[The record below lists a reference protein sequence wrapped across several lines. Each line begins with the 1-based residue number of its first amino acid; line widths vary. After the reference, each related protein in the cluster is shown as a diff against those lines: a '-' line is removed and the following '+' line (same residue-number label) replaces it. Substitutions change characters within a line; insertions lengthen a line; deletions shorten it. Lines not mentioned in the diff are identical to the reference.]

1 MFVLSRIRGGR
12 AVRAAALSIAV
23 IAALSGCERVRDLA
37 APAAKK
43 EPSGAATTG
52 DFAFTEASVADL
64 SARMARGELDS
75 HTLTQAYLDRIAA
88 IDDAGPKLNAVIELN
103 PDALKEADARD
114 AERKAGRVR
123 SPLHGIP
130 VLLKDNI
137 DATPM
142 VNSAGSLALA
152 AHRPRDDAFV
162 VERLR
167 AAGAV
172 ILGKTNLSEWAN
184 FRSTHSTS
192 GWSARGGLTRN
203 PYVLDRST
211 CGSSSGT
218 ASAIAASL
226 ATVGVGTETDG
237 SIICPASVTG
247 LVGLKPTVGLVS
259 RGGIIPISSS
269 QDTAGPMTRSVA
281 DAAYLLAGMVGRDES
296 DALTANSVGRAVF
309 DYPLHLKA
317 DGLRGARVGVLRN
330 KMGIDASIDAA
341 MENAIAAMRR
351 AGAVVVDA
359 QIPTDGQWEAGELDV
374 LSWEFKAGLEHYL
387 TSRDAPVTTLAQLI
401 DYNKRHAG
409 DELSYFGQELLEQA
423 DAKGPL
429 NDPAY
434 LDTRSTIRKLA
445 GVQGIDAALQAQH
458 LDALIAPATAA
469 AWKAD
474 MTNGDPA
481 VPSGYGAAAVAG
493 YPSLTVPMG
502 DTHGLPLGIVFMGT
516 AWSEP
521 RLIELGYAFEQ
532 TTKARKAPAFIAS
545 LPDGVVPPPARRV
558 AAEPAPAAQD
568 SADTAPADAGAAS
581 SAASAKTSGSPA
593 SGTSLPSWQT
603 SAADTSV
610 TATPVSK

>member
-1 MFVLSRIRGGR
+1 MPVLSRIRGAR
-12 AVRAAALSIAV
+12 AVRAAALTVAV
-23 IAALSGCERVRDLA
+23 IAAFSGCERIKGLTSSATKNETADVV
-37 APAAKK
+37 
-43 EPSGAATTG
+43 AAT
-52 DFAFTEASVADL
+52 DFAFAEASIGDL

-75 HTLTQAYLDRIAA
+75 HTLTQAYLARIAA
-88 IDDAGPKLNAVIELN
+88 IDDAGPKLNAIIELN

-152 AHRPRDDAFV
+152 EHRPKRDAFV

-184 FRSTHSTS
+184 FRSNHATS

-226 ATVGVGTETDG
+226 AAVGIGTETDG

-259 RGGIIPISSS
+259 RSGIIPISSS

-281 DAAYLLAGMVGRDES
+281 DAAYLLAAMVGRDQS
-296 DALTANSVGRAVF
+296 DAVTANSVGRAVF

-317 DGLRGARVGVLRN
+317 DGLRGARIGVLRN
-330 KMGIDASIDAA
+330 KMGADASVDAT
-341 MENAIAAMRR
+341 MEAAIATMRR

-374 LSWEFKAGLEHYL
+374 LNWEFKAGLEHYL
-387 TSRDAPVTTLAQLI
+387 ASREAPVRTLAQLI
-401 DYNKRHAG
+401 DFNKRHAG
-409 DELSYFGQELLEQA
+409 DELSYFGQELFEQA
-423 DAKGPL
+423 DARGPL
-429 NDPAY
+429 NDPVY
-434 LDTRSTIRKLA
+434 LDTRSAIRKLA
-445 GVQGIDAALQAQH
+445 GVQGIDAALQAQQ
-458 LDALIAPATAA
+458 LDALIAPATSA

-474 MTNGDPA
+474 MTNGDPQ

-502 DTHGLPLGIVFMGT
+502 DDRGLPLGMVFIGT

-521 RLIELGYAFEQ
+521 RLLELGYAYEQ
-532 TTKARKAPAFIAS
+532 ISKARKPPQFLATLAAAP
-545 LPDGVVPPPARRV
+545 
-558 AAEPAPAAQD
+558 
-568 SADTAPADAGAAS
+568 T
-581 SAASAKTSGSPA
+581 
-593 SGTSLPSWQT
+593 
-603 SAADTSV
+603 
-610 TATPVSK
+610 TATAK